1 MQRLVFYPFTVDSG
15 GIMWYII
22 SVYKRNIK
30 HKTSNS
36 KEF

>member
-22 SVYKRNIK
+22 SVCKRNK
-30 HKTSNS
+30 KTSNS